1 MHDFEYAMR
10 RGDKAAA
17 LKSDARRLG
26 IPPVAHTPANDTE
39 TASANFSGVRA
50 YDYIT
55 TSQIALRRMKTPLPT
70 YGALAVLLA
79 LAPLS
84 RAQTPPAN
92 AATAADETVV
102 LPSFE
107 IRSAKDSGY
116 TGKSALSTTRTGVEL
131 ANLPQSVQ
139 VLTRSFIDDVNPT
152 MLGDLLKFVGGAQ
165 TGNLNF
171 SVDRFMLRGFTG
183 EGDYQDGFR
192 SSQTETQADMA
203 PVDRLEIIKGPSAI
217 FVANGPVGGVVNT
230 VTKAP
235 TSYVVRTAKLQVGL
249 FDGNRAEI
257 DLGGPITADK
267 KFMYRLVYA
276 GQYSDGWY
284 DRTYLHRFLL
294 APSLA
299 YQFGPATKLTVKY
312 QYVKTTFSSYNGIPV
327 DLRTDNGQTGLA
339 RQVQV
344 INVPGER
351 HFGEDAPLNWRYDE
365 VSKFTG
371 EFTTRPND
379 FLAIRVAALYSDN
392 DANRVE
398 STLAAI
404 PATYTGGTLP
414 RGTSA
419 IYNQWPRRTLQ
430 NDYVWTFA
438 TGPASHTLLTG
449 FEATDNTTFNKTY
462 AGSSSAIDP
471 FNPAFPGTV
480 TVNFATA
487 TSRTRT
493 LNEFAKVFALET
505 ASFAHDRVLVSVGAS
520 RNMVRTQATNLIAG
534 TSAPLARIFK
544 SLYQGG
550 IVVKA
555 ADNVSFFYGYNEN
568 FSPNVQNNQ
577 VLPSQTGKQ
586 HEIGVKST
594 LLDQSLTVNVAYF
607 DIKQVNLTAP
617 AFPQTTPPSF
627 ILIAGEN
634 SKGVDGDI
642 SWSVTKQLD
651 LLGSFAFFDAKVPS
665 TPANLAAGA
674 PAFLPVGN
682 VSENTLGLWARYKFT
697 GALKGFSAGG
707 GLSYQSKKAITDSGN
722 TTFYGWV
729 AGRTLADLNFAYD
742 AGRIKYTVNVDNLFN
757 KKYIYAARNQA
768 LIIPGTGTNVKAAV
782 TLKF

>member
-1 MHDFEYAMR
+1 MSALALPL
-10 RGDKAAA
+10 RGQTPTPTGAAA
-17 LKSDARRLG
+17 NEEA
-26 IPPVAHTPANDTE
+26 
-39 TASANFSGVRA
+39 
-50 YDYIT
+50 
-55 TSQIALRRMKTPLPT
+55 
-70 YGALAVLLA
+70 
-79 LAPLS
+79 
-84 RAQTPPAN
+84 
-92 AATAADETVV
+92 VV

-107 IRSAKDSGY
+107 IRSEKDNSY
-116 TGKSALSTTRTGVEL
+116 TGKSALSTTRTGVQL
-131 ANLPQSVQ
+131 LDLPQSVQ

-152 MLGDLLKFVGGAQ
+152 MLGDMLKFVGGAQ

-203 PVDRLEIIKGPSAI
+203 PVERLEIIKGPSAI
-217 FVANGPVGGVVNT
+217 FVANGPVGGVIN
-230 VTKAP
+230 KISKSP
-235 TSYVVRTAKLQVGL
+235 TSYDVRTVKLQAGL
-249 FDGNRAEI
+249 FDANRAEL

-267 KFMYRLVYA
+267 KFMYRLVGA

-299 YQFGPATKLTVKY
+299 YQFGPDTKLTLRY

-344 INVPGER
+344 IDIPGKR

-379 FLAIRVAALYSDN
+379 FLAIRLAALYSDN

-398 STLAAI
+398 STLGAI
-404 PATYTGGTLP
+404 PATYTGGTLS

-430 NDYVWTFA
+430 NDYVWTFS
-438 TGPASHTLLTG
+438 TGPVAHKLLTG

-462 AGSSSAIDP
+462 AGTSSAINP
-471 FNPAFPGTV
+471 FSPVFPGTV
-480 TVNFATA
+480 TVNFSTP
-487 TSRTRT
+487 TSMTRT
-493 LNEFAKVFALET
+493 LNEFGKAFALET
-505 ASFAHDRVLVSVGAS
+505 ASFAHDRVLVSIGTS
-520 RNMVRTQATNLIAG
+520 RNIVRTQATNVIAG
-534 TSAPLARIFK
+534 TAAPLARIMK
-544 SLYQGG
+544 TLYQGG
-550 IVVKA
+550 VVFKA
-555 ADNVSFFYGYNEN
+555 TDNVSLFYGYNEN

-577 VLPSQTGKQ
+577 VLPSQSGKQ
-586 HEIGVKST
+586 HETGIKAT
-594 LLDQSLTVNVAYF
+594 LPEQGLSFNLAYF

-634 SKGVDGDI
+634 SKGVDGDL

-651 LLGSFAFFDAKVPS
+651 FLASFAVFDAKVPS

-682 VSENTLGLWARYKFT
+682 VSEKTFGLWTRYKF
-697 GALKGFSAGG
+697 GGELKGFSAGG

-722 TTFYGWV
+722 TTFYGYV
-729 AGRTLADLNFAYD
+729 GGRTLVDLNFAYD
-742 AGRIKYTVNVDNLFN
+742 AGRLKYTLNVDNLFN
-757 KKYIYAARNQA
+757 RKYIYAARNQA